1 MKLTVKNEKVLL
13 PIALSMICAF
23 LILYQCIPFSTQ
35 FMTRVTEKKT
45 RDSTIEGKFDKITCK
60 VSRKDV
66 PKVFSRGIDGW
77 HRNKSICSRCFEF
90 KTVTLRAFFASTPIC
105 IYDTQDDKFV
115 SPKLGKE
122 GVFDPAK
129 LAWIYTFMKFVP
141 EANLIDI
148 GANIGKVTFII
159 T

>member
-1 MKLTVKNEKVLL
+1 MKRTVKYGKVLL

-23 LILYQCIPFSTQ
+23 LILYQYIPLSTK
-35 FMTRVTEKKT
+35 FMKRVTEKKT
-45 RDSTIEGKFDKITCK
+45 DSNIEGGFDKITCK
-60 VSRKDV
+60 ASKKDV
-66 PKVFSRGIDGW
+66 PKVFSRGMDGW
-77 HRNKSICSRCFEF
+77 QRNKSICARCFEF

-115 SPKLGKE
+115 SPKLRTE
-122 GVFDPAK
+122 GVFDPGK

-141 EANLIDI
+141 EANLIDV

-159 T
+159 I